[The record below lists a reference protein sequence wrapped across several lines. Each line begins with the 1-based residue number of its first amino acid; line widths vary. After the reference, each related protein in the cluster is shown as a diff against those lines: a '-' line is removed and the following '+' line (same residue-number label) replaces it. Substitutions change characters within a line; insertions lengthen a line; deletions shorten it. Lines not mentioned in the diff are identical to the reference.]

1 MIILTI
7 KSRIITQGRARC
19 KFRALYDACSVAW
32 VQSVGLSDTCGQ
44 ARVDVDICEFGKK
57 KLRIQKY
64 SDTKLVEE
72 VTIKEKVLKVCL
84 QALWWRVHLAYPAS
98 LQALHSNT

>member
-1 MIILTI
+1 MIILTL

-32 VQSVGLSDTCGQ
+32 VQSVGVSDTCGR

-57 KLRIQKY
+57 TLRIQKY
-64 SDTKLVEE
+64 SDTCGRGLSYYFFREKLAL
-72 VTIKEKVLKVCL
+72 IKKSE
-84 QALWWRVHLAYPAS
+84 ARRRSDH
-98 LQALHSNT
+98 